1 MSIGG
6 YGQQLARRGLQGLS
20 AQGNRDA
27 RRQVLDAARVQDQ
40 DATTGENVGLMVGG
54 LVRGGIGVYDER
66 KEKFE
71 KEHPGQDYSALD
83 ELQGLFKEWW

>member
-1 MSIGG
+1 MSIGN
-6 YGQQLARRGLQGLS
+6 YGQQLAKRGLAGLS

-27 RRQVLDAARVQDQ
+27 RRQVLDAARTQEQD
-40 DATTGENVGLMVGG
+40 TVTGENVGLMVGG
-54 LVRGGIGVYDER
+54 LARAGIGVYDER

-83 ELQGLFKEWW
+83 ELQDIFKEWW